1 MRFMVKERKANSEGQ
16 KEYGP
21 KALKMQIKV
30 ATHSHRHLYEHD
42 HSQAHMGTNNSSS
55 TMQQK

>member
-1 MRFMVKERKANSEGQ
+1 MVKERKANSEGQ